1 MDIDEISR
9 FLHGKFPDYQ
19 RYKYKQFNKI
29 VTSAYEKLCEKM
41 MKQQQEPEA
50 KKEPPKT
57 PITPSL
63 KSKPSPAN
71 EVQIDSSSDDE
82 QPKVTGSNMN
92 KTMSN
97 LYNTPSKPSS
107 PATAKTDYEKVKEIA
122 KKVEQNGGL
131 VKKTAN
137 SEKPKSRPS
146 STETQVVT
154 IDLDPEPKPNGNKE
168 LIGNVFSRF
177 NDFFPRLFDDF
188 FFLDCLM
195 IFVFRIF
202 SSIFP

>member
-41 MKQQQEPEA
+41 MKQQQESET
-50 KKEPPKT
+50 KKEPPK

-63 KSKPSPAN
+63 KSTPKPSPAN
-71 EVQIDSSSDDE
+71 EVQIDSSSDEDQ

-97 LYNTPSKPSS
+97 LYNTPSPSS
-107 PATAKTDYEKVKEIA
+107 PAKTDYEKVKEIA
-122 KKVEQNGGL
+122 KKVEQN
-131 VKKTAN
+131 VKTPS
-137 SEKPKSRPS
+137 SEKQPKSRPS

-154 IDLDPEPKPNGNKE
+154 I
-168 LIGNVFSRF
+168 GNVQ
-177 NDFFPRLFDDF
+177 L
-188 FFLDCLM
+188 
-195 IFVFRIF
+195 
-202 SSIFP
+202 

>member
-41 MKQQQEPEA
+41 MKQQQESET
-50 KKEPPKT
+50 KKEPPK

-71 EVQIDSSSDDE
+71 EVQIDSSSDEDQ

-97 LYNTPSKPSS
+97 LYNTPSPSS

-154 IDLDPEPKPNGNKE
+154 IDLDPEPKPNASKE
-168 LIGNVFSRF
+168 PIGNVCFAF
-177 NDFFPRLFDDF
+177 
-188 FFLDCLM
+188 
-195 IFVFRIF
+195 
-202 SSIFP
+202 

>member
-97 LYNTPSKPSS
+97 LYNTPSPSS
-107 PATAKTDYEKVKEIA
+107 PASTAKTDYEKVKEIA

-154 IDLDPEPKPNGNKE
+154 IDLDPEPKPNANKE
-168 LIGNVFSRF
+168 PTGNVFSAF
-177 NDFFPRLFDDF
+177 
-188 FFLDCLM
+188 
-195 IFVFRIF
+195 
-202 SSIFP
+202 

>member
-1 MDIDEISR
+1 
-9 FLHGKFPDYQ
+9 
-19 RYKYKQFNKI
+19 
-29 VTSAYEKLCEKM
+29 M

-71 EVQIDSSSDDE
+71 EVQIDSSSDEDQ

-97 LYNTPSKPSS
+97 LYNTPSPSS
-107 PATAKTDYEKVKEIA
+107 PAKTDYEKVKEIA
-122 KKVEQNGGL
+122 KKVEQN
-131 VKKTAN
+131 VKTPS
-137 SEKPKSRPS
+137 SEKQPKSRPS

-154 IDLDPEPKPNGNKE
+154 I
-168 LIGNVFSRF
+168 GNVQ
-177 NDFFPRLFDDF
+177 L
-188 FFLDCLM
+188 
-195 IFVFRIF
+195 
-202 SSIFP
+202 